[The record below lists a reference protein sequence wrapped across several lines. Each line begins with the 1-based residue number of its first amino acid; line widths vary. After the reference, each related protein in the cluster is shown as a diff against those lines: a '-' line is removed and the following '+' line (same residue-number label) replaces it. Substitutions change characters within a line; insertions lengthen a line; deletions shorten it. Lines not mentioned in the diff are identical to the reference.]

1 MLLERFIR
9 FIEIEKGYSSY
20 TLEAYTK
27 DLHQFDEFLTSE
39 FGLSLFKSEDLEACT
54 PKVLR
59 TWIGGMKDK
68 DWSSSTLSRK
78 LSSVKSYFRFL
89 NQAQITSHNPTQGI
103 RLKKGHKKLPSF
115 LKETETE
122 YLLDQISFPKNFGG
136 YRDKCLLEILYGCGL
151 RRSELIELRTEN
163 VDLYGQR
170 LRVIGKGNRERLIP
184 FGKHVREAIISYI
197 AFLRAHGIENRA
209 TFFVR
214 KNGESLY
221 PKLVYRIVQKYL
233 TIASD
238 VQQKSPHTLR
248 HTYATHLLNRGAD
261 LNAIKE
267 LLGHKSLAATQVY
280 THNSIQKLQK
290 VHKQAHPRSENS

>member
-9 FIEIEKGYSSY
+9 YVEVEKGYSSH
-20 TLEAYTK
+20 TSEAYKK
-27 DLHQFDEFLTSE
+27 DLEQLNEFLDTQYE
-39 FGLSLFKSEDLEACT
+39 LSLFLLEDLESCT

-59 TWIGGMKDK
+59 TWIGHMKAHH
-68 DWSSSTLSRK
+68 WESPTLSRK

-89 NQAQITSHNPTQGI
+89 NQAQLTTHNPTLGI
-103 RLKKGHKKLPSF
+103 RLKKGNKKLPSF

-122 YLLDQISFPKNFGG
+122 YLLDKIAFPNDFEGF
-136 YRDKCLLEILYGCGL
+136 RDKCLLEILYGCGL

-163 VDLYGQR
+163 VDLFGQR
-170 LRVIGKGNRERLIP
+170 LRVMGKGNRERLVP
-184 FGKHVREAIISYI
+184 FGKHVQKAIISYT
-197 AFLRAHGIENRA
+197 AYLRAKGMDNREV
-209 TFFVR
+209 FFIR
-214 KNGESLY
+214 KSGEALY

-233 TIASD
+233 KVASD